1 MDIITV
7 RTFFMWCMIINGAM
21 LIGSS
26 LVCVF
31 AGDWVYPIHSR
42 LFNVSRE
49 TFNTLFYS
57 FIAFYKILFLVFN
70 LVPYIAL
77 VIIG

>member
-7 RTFFMWCMIINGAM
+7 RTFLMWCTIINAAL

-26 LVCVF
+26 IFCAF
-31 AGDWVYPIHSR
+31 AGSWIYSIHSK
-42 LFNVSRE
+42 LFHISRE
-49 TFNTLFYS
+49 TFNTLIYS
-57 FIAFYKILFLVFN
+57 FIAFYKMLWIVFN

-77 VIIG
+77 LIID